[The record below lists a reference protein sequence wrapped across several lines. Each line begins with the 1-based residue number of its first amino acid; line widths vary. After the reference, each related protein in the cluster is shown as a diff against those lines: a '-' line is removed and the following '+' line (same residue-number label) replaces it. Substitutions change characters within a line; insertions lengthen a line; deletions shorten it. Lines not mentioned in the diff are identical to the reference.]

1 MHKVRLRDVDC
12 THGYEA
18 HKVDGSRSK
27 RVIWSI
33 FHFNRTLLHV
43 RELSY
48 FCKFCVDGRN
58 GPCNNCTH
66 IQPWDVVALKPC
78 SPINAKCDLKVD
90 DMWEVSQ
97 DGKLLT
103 TCLEVGDYFVIVTN
117 DDIKK
122 SSVGF

>member
-1 MHKVRLRDVDC
+1 
-12 THGYEA
+12 
-18 HKVDGSRSK
+18 
-27 RVIWSI
+27 
-33 FHFNRTLLHV
+33 
-43 RELSY
+43 
-48 FCKFCVDGRN
+48 
-58 GPCNNCTH
+58 
-66 IQPWDVVALKPC
+66 VALKPC